1 MPGLSHQPHVILN
14 QARVN
19 SLLLDAM
26 SRFNGQVVDYGYNVR
41 SVEVDNRSYREADAY
56 PVTVVTERGGMEET
70 FHAKYVL
77 VGLLLVYHELVAD

>member
-26 SRFNGQVVDYGYNVR
+26 RRFNGQGVDYGYKVTG
-41 SVEVDNRSYREADAY
+41 VEVDSRSSQDSDAY
-56 PVTVVTERGGMEET
+56 PVTVVTEKDGNEVE
-70 FHAKYVL
+70 FQAKYVL
-77 VGLLLVYHELVAD
+77 VRFDLL